1 MTQKGDYMKLSE
13 NFVLRSIA
21 GESMLIP
28 VGEASGRVNGIITLN
43 EVGVLI
49 WNALT
54 ERCDPAHAL
63 EKIMEAYEVDEQT
76 ARTDLEAFL
85 EEMEKLGILQR

>member
-1 MTQKGDYMKLSE
+1 MKLSE

-54 ERCDPAHAL
+54 ERCDPAYAL

-85 EEMEKLGILQR
+85 EEMEKLGIMQR

>member
-1 MTQKGDYMKLSE
+1 M
-13 NFVLRSIA
+13 
-21 GESMLIP
+21 
-28 VGEASGRVNGIITLN
+28 NGIVTLN

-54 ERCDPAHAL
+54 ERCDPAYAL
-63 EKIMEAYEVDEQT
+63 KRMLEEYEVDEQT
-76 ARTDLEAFL
+76 ARMDLEAFL

>member
-1 MTQKGDYMKLSE
+1 MKLSE

-54 ERCDPAHAL
+54 ERCDSAYAL
-63 EKIMEAYEVDEQT
+63 EKIMEAYEVDDQT

>member
-1 MTQKGDYMKLSE
+1 MKLSE

-28 VGEASGRVNGIITLN
+28 IGEASERVNGIVTLN

-54 ERCDPAHAL
+54 ERCDPAYAL
-63 EKIMEAYEVDEQT
+63 KRMLEEYEVDEQT
-76 ARTDLEAFL
+76 ARMDLEAFL